1 MKTWSVIK
9 EMPKERARGPDR
21 YIGSFYHK
29 ACRWIKGDVMAAVH
43 KLYVGDGRGF
53 EKLNRALITLIP
65 KKQDVV
71 GVGDYRPISLIHSF
85 AKLCSKLLAA
95 RLRPKMGDLVSM
107 NQSAFIK
114 GRNLHDNFLLVHQL
128 ARKKD
133 QFARGSRSV
142 AQVKTFRGLST
153 PSPGRSFSRF

>member
-1 MKTWSVIK
+1 VIK

-114 GRNLHDNFLLVHQL
+114 GQNLHDNFLLVHQL
-128 ARKKD
+128 ARKISSGGEAGVLLKLRHFEGFRLHLLD
-133 QFARGSRSV
+133 VPFPGSEAHGV
-142 AQVKTFRGLST
+142 Q
-153 PSPGRSFSRF
+153 